1 MDQISKHKSAE
12 ITKLLEGNTGE
23 NLRDIR
29 FGEDFLGMTTKAQ
42 VTKEKLGTLDLI
54 KIKNFCAKDITTRVK
69 KLTKWESILAHY
81 TQNKEYSE
89 IQETPQVQGQKS
101 KQIGMDKGLKKTFL
115 QRYTTNKHIKRC
127 SVTSVISE
135 MQIKTMRYHFTPT
148 DIPWWLSGKSSAC
161 NQGDLG
167 SSPGLKDPQEKE
179 MATHSSILAWRLPW
193 TKEPGR
199 L

>member
-69 KLTKWESILAHY
+69 KLTK
-81 TQNKEYSE
+81 
-89 IQETPQVQGQKS
+89 
-101 KQIGMDKGLKKTFL
+101 
-115 QRYTTNKHIKRC
+115 
-127 SVTSVISE
+127 
-135 MQIKTMRYHFTPT
+135 
-148 DIPWWLSGKSSAC
+148 
-161 NQGDLG
+161 
-167 SSPGLKDPQEKE
+167 
-179 MATHSSILAWRLPW
+179 
-193 TKEPGR
+193 
-199 L
+199 